1 MIRIRGRRNVE
12 GLVGGSGSGRSAVRR
27 SSEKSSD
34 SLPTVVRAASTR
46 GSVSRSRRFLRA
58 LFVPGTRGVGDSPGR
73 RADAGS
79 IAIPAAKVAERVGD
93 GRVILGRVPTNAR
106 YEMPPVTPS
115 IWIIVPTYNERDNV
129 GPITDA
135 ILQTVPQA
143 HVLIVDDGSPDGTGE
158 LADELARGNPAIA
171 VLHRTQKQGLG
182 RAYVAAFEELLARGA
197 DVVVQ
202 IDADFSHPVR
212 FLPGL
217 LEPLVSDRADVVL
230 GSRYVKGGHIP
241 RWNLVRRVVSRGG
254 SLFAGVVLLMPYRDL
269 TGGFKAWKASVL
281 RDIRLDRLHA
291 GGYAFQIET
300 TFRARLAGARVVEV
314 PITFEER
321 RVGQSKMTMDIF
333 MEAFRLVLAL
343 RFTTLRRRQ
352 RGIFPLQ

>member
-1 MIRIRGRRNVE
+1 
-12 GLVGGSGSGRSAVRR
+12 
-27 SSEKSSD
+27 
-34 SLPTVVRAASTR
+34 
-46 GSVSRSRRFLRA
+46 
-58 LFVPGTRGVGDSPGR
+58 
-73 RADAGS
+73 
-79 IAIPAAKVAERVGD
+79 
-93 GRVILGRVPTNAR
+93 
-106 YEMPPVTPS
+106 MPPVTPS

-281 RDIRLDRLHA
+281 RDIQLDRLHA

-343 RFTTLRRRQ
+343 RLTTLHRRQ